1 MRKNPAMVAE
11 RKIRMTRSGHISSPR
26 KQSMNESL
34 DLAEG
39 IGFKKKAAALALL
52 LVAGL
57 WGLRREED
65 QWRIRGSWVG
75 AWVWVGA
82 ADWIPLAGM
91 DGFLPRLGRR
101 GRARAHQTPPLATC
115 FN

>member
-1 MRKNPAMVAE
+1 M
-11 RKIRMTRSGHISSPR
+11 SSPR